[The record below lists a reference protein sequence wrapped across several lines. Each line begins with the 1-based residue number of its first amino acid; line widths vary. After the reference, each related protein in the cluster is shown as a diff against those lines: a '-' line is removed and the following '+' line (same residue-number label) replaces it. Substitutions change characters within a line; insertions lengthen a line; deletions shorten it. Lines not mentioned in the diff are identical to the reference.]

1 MKNIIIIIYLVGI
14 LILIKILSENNF
26 NRNII
31 IYILIINKNYV
42 FIRKENKEFL
52 EIIVLMY

>member
-31 IYILIINKNYV
+31 TYILIENKNNV